1 MGKIKFDTKLK
12 NEYEKLFKECKI
24 KKEKL
29 DLIDSRI
36 NSILTHKDRYIS
48 IAKKLGI
55 PWYLI
60 AVIHNMESGGNFNR
74 HLHNGDPLTAR
85 TVHFPPNRPIKGT
98 PPFSWEESAIDAL
111 KMMGLDRI
119 KEWNLG
125 RILYEMERY
134 NGWGYRI
141 HHINSPYLWSCSDC
155 YKSGK
160 YVADGIFDRDAVSK
174 QCGGAVLLKRMEE
187 RGVINLSNSY
197 LSENTT
203 INSSKNNTEYPIFR
217 YDDINYNPDIEKL
230 QQFMNGFSDINLVI
244 DGKAGPKTSDAFREL
259 FGYYLYG
266 DPRIF
271 EEDSQEGV
279 L

>member
-1 MGKIKFDTKLK
+1 MGRIKFDIDLK
-12 NEYEKLFKECKI
+12 NEYKRLFRECKI
-24 KKEKL
+24 KKDKL
-29 DLIDSRI
+29 DLIDREI
-36 NSILTHKDRYIS
+36 NLILAHKDRYLS
-48 IAKKLGI
+48 VAHKVGI

-60 AVIHNMESGGNFNR
+60 AIIHTMESGGNFHR

-85 TVHFPPNRPIKGT
+85 TVHIPRNRPIKGN

-111 KMMGLDRI
+111 KMMRLDRVR
-119 KEWNLG
+119 EWNLA

-141 HHINSPYLWSCSDC
+141 HHINSPYLWSCSSC

-160 YVADGIFDRDAVSK
+160 YVSDGIFDRDAVSK
-174 QCGGAVLLKRMEE
+174 QCGGAVLLKRMQE
-187 RGVINLSNSY
+187 RGVINLSDSY
-197 LSENTT
+197 LSEKTT
-203 INSSKNNTEYPIFR
+203 IDSSNNNTEYPIFK

-244 DGKAGPKTSDAFREL
+244 DGKAGPKTSDAFRKL

-271 EEDSQEGV
+271 EEDSQEGI